1 MKEAFISR
9 RFQKATLVVIEQ
21 ANAILGEY
29 QRLGFVLTLRQLFY
43 QFVARALLGNT
54 ERSYKNLGSV
64 VTNARLA
71 GLIDWAMIEDR
82 TRELNGGRGGWDGTT
97 DFIADMIERYAEDP
111 WENQPY
117 RPEVWIEKT
126 ALLGVIEG
134 VCSRYGVRYY
144 ASRGDDAI
152 EPASGSGVFSTKVK
166 SRSCCTLPTTIRVAF
181 TSPARSATSWR
192 CSLVCR
198 SRCAASG

>member
-82 TRELNGGRGGWDGTT
+82 TRELNGGRGGCGTGR
-97 DFIADMIERYAEDP
+97 A
-111 WENQPY
+111 
-117 RPEVWIEKT
+117 
-126 ALLGVIEG
+126 
-134 VCSRYGVRYY
+134 
-144 ASRGDDAI
+144 
-152 EPASGSGVFSTKVK
+152 
-166 SRSCCTLPTTIRVAF
+166 RSISLPT
-181 TSPARSATSWR
+181 
-192 CSLVCR
+192 
-198 SRCAASG
+198 